1 MLPPFMH
8 ASSAQQMVTILSVT
22 LTLSS
27 EVHINRLMGSVDFK
41 MVNFCVTTIILS
53 TWIQTLFSF
62 RKRWNFHFQQK
73 QTHTLL
79 YDKSPIS

>member
-41 MVNFCVTTIILS
+41 MVNFCVTTHPLHMDPD
-53 TWIQTLFSF
+53 TFF
-62 RKRWNFHFQQK
+62 
-73 QTHTLL
+73 
-79 YDKSPIS
+79 IS